1 MLKNIAKKI
10 KALPPLPS
18 SFRHIEEISKD
29 PNVSIDKIASIIEK
43 DPALTANLLK
53 IANSPLY
60 GFQREIKNIKHL
72 VSLFGINMTKTLI
85 ANIFI
90 KNILS
95 SDMSPYNINAE
106 EFNKISAMQGALA
119 KKWYIKLD
127 KSKVDLIFLTAL
139 LQEIGKI
146 LIANEIISSESL
158 SSFKEEIKNA
168 IFIEE
173 VERNYVGITSAEIA
187 AEIFKH
193 WNFESNMVEII
204 RYSYEYQKAPAN
216 IKKLSL
222 SLRAIKTALSI
233 NAALQED
240 SINRACDILEK
251 EGMDKELFLKAIE
264 EITET
269 V

>member
-18 SFRHIEEISKD
+18 SFKHIEEISKD
-29 PNVSIDKIASIIEK
+29 PDVSIDKIASIIEK
-43 DPALTANLLK
+43 DPTLTANLLK

-60 GFQREIKNIKHL
+60 GFQKEIKNIKHL
-72 VSLFGINMTKTLI
+72 ISLFGIDMTKTLI

-95 SDMSPYNINAE
+95 SDMSPYNISAE
-106 EFNKISAMQGALA
+106 EFNKISAMQGTLA
-119 KKWYIKLD
+119 KKWYLKLD

-158 SSFKEEIKNA
+158 SSFKEEIKSA

-173 VERNYVGITSAEIA
+173 VERNYVGTTSAEIA

-193 WNFESNMVEII
+193 WNFKSNMVEII

-222 SLRAIKTALSI
+222 SLRAIKTGLSI
-233 NAALQED
+233 NATLQED
-240 SINRACDILEK
+240 SIKRACDLLEN